1 MKGDYHRYLAEFAG
15 GDGRKGASEAAH
27 EAYKQATEI
36 AQSDVRFGVF
46 TVRTTLYVV
55 PAV

>member
-27 EAYKQATEI
+27 DAYKQATEI
-36 AQSDVRFGVF
+36 AQSDVSQQFKHLACV
-46 TVRTTLYVV
+46 
-55 PAV
+55 